1 MSSALLLLLLFS
13 FMLSSNP
20 RVFKCQQVYK
30 LGFCISARGI
40 CWGQGDWL
48 MTGKKNLW
56 RVDFRRRRY
65 NKAVLPWNLGRLTA
79 NLSQKWRLKRNMPNG
94 NFQGY
99 QCYLF
104 SSYSSLFIQQKTKSS
119 FCGRTNSSHL
129 KEEGRSLW
137 QEGPG
142 RCKASSGFQLLWG
155 HLGVYLRTGRRK
167 YFLRIWRCYLKDAL
181 RREIQVSY

>member
-1 MSSALLLLLLFS
+1 
-13 FMLSSNP
+13 MLSGNP
-20 RVFKCQQVYK
+20 RVFKCQLVYK

-48 MTGKKNLW
+48 MTGKKKTCEEW
-56 RVDFRRRRY
+56 TSEE
-65 NKAVLPWNLGRLTA
+65 GGIIRLFSPETWEG
-79 NLSQKWRLKRNMPNG
+79 SPQTFPRNAPNG

-99 QCYLF
+99 QCYPF

-142 RCKASSGFQLLWG
+142 RRKASSGFQLLWG

>member
-1 MSSALLLLLLFS
+1 
-13 FMLSSNP
+13 MLSSNP
-20 RVFKCQQVYK
+20 RVFKCQLVYK

-48 MTGKKNLW
+48 MTWGKKNLW
-56 RVDFRRRRY
+56 RVDFWRRRY

-79 NLSQKWRLKRNMPNG
+79 NLSQKWKLKRNAPNG

-99 QCYLF
+99 QCYPF

-142 RCKASSGFQLLWG
+142 RRKASSGFQLLWG

>member
-79 NLSQKWRLKRNMPNG
+79 NLSQKWRLKRNTPNG

-167 YFLRIWRCYLKDAL
+167 YFLRPRILD
-181 RREIQVSY
+181 

>member
-1 MSSALLLLLLFS
+1 MASALLLLLLFS

-20 RVFKCQQVYK
+20 RVFKCQLVYK

-48 MTGKKNLW
+48 MTGEKNLW

-79 NLSQKWRLKRNMPNG
+79 NLSQQWRLKRNVPNG

-99 QCYLF
+99 QCYPF
-104 SSYSSLFIQQKTKSS
+104 TSYSSLFIQQKTKNS
-119 FCGRTNSSHL
+119 FCGRTNSSYL
-129 KEEGRSLW
+129 KEE
-137 QEGPG
+137 EGGKRDLGDVKLPLV
-142 RCKASSGFQLLWG
+142 SSYRGD
-155 HLGVYLRTGRRK
+155 T
-167 YFLRIWRCYLKDAL
+167 
-181 RREIQVSY
+181 